1 MLRSDAASFAAPASI
16 TLNSVTN
23 FSLGRCQAWAH
34 LLRINKPLGL
44 AHGMSRQLPRYAGAC
59 ISDPILTA
67 LCQAWAYIL
76 QSNSI
81 DATHGLTLARK
92 PTPKIVAPRKSA
104 PTLQLIIRCQA
115 WAHALLAAIT
125 WHEIT
130 LTTICR
136 STTTTDALPSLV
148 LHSSKIDSTPSLVL
162 RLPKIKV
169 AATRRIPSST

>member
-1 MLRSDAASFAAPASI
+1 
-16 TLNSVTN
+16 
-23 FSLGRCQAWAH
+23 
-34 LLRINKPLGL
+34 
-44 AHGMSRQLPRYAGAC
+44 MSQQLPYYDGAW
-59 ISDPILTA
+59 ISDPMLPA

-81 DATHGLTLARK
+81 DATHGLTLVRK
-92 PTPKIVAPRKSA
+92 TTTKIIVSRKSA

-136 STTTTDALPSLV
+136 SSTTTDALPSLV

-169 AATRRIPSST
+169 AATRRIPS